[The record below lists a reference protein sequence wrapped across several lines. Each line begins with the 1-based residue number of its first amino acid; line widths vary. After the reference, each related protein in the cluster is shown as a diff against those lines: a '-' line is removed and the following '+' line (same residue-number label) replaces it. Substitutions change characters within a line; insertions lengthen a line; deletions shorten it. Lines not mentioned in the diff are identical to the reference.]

1 MYSWHNFTLLHFHC
15 TSNRGICS
23 WVSYF
28 RALSILNKAS
38 KNKTVKLLNAF
49 FKNFWGN
56 VVTLV
61 FPRSRFDLRHSLL
74 SWSSN
79 LSSFC
84 YVVTT
89 VLDDAPPGTQE
100 YIMLRQDSIQ
110 SAELKKKESPFR
122 AKCHEI
128 FCCPLKQVHHK
139 ENTEP
144 EGLCTTDMC
153 FACFLSFFF
162 LSLSYW
168 LCIALWCAVCCLAP
182 DMVRPPPSPVHCWVC
197 SAVSDGTLYNTVNLW
212 HSTQH
217 PPASHSWNVFSCCHY
232 TAPFWLLKLL
242 APVANIWPS
251 LFLLPGIPEAAV
263 SWGMTLQKWNNEK
276 TVPKFLTLLHS
287 IKLLHCT
294 RRMLV
299 VYLVCWSRHRLAM

>member
-1 MYSWHNFTLLHFHC
+1 MLFFENF
-15 TSNRGICS
+15 G
-23 WVSYF
+23 
-28 RALSILNKAS
+28 
-38 KNKTVKLLNAF
+38 
-49 FKNFWGN
+49 GN

-61 FPRSRFDLRHSLL
+61 FPGSRFDLRRSLL

-144 EGLCTTDMC
+144 EGLCTTDAC

-162 LSLSYW
+162 LSLSCW
-168 LCIALWCAVCCLAP
+168 LCIALWCAVCCLAL
-182 DMVRPPPSPVHCWVC
+182 DMVRRPPSSLVSVLC
-197 SAVSDGTLYNTVNLW
+197 SL
-212 HSTQH
+212 
-217 PPASHSWNVFSCCHY
+217 
-232 TAPFWLLKLL
+232 
-242 APVANIWPS
+242 
-251 LFLLPGIPEAAV
+251 
-263 SWGMTLQKWNNEK
+263 
-276 TVPKFLTLLHS
+276 
-287 IKLLHCT
+287 
-294 RRMLV
+294 R
-299 VYLVCWSRHRLAM
+299 